1 MQVGVILG
9 VCSCLLTQRLRV
21 QVPLNHA
28 LFSYWLA
35 GGRESKACEEM
46 EKKGFDQQPEQAQK
60 STINHSF
67 QILGDD
73 GQNSWL
79 NINLKL
85 N

>member
-1 MQVGVILG
+1 M
-9 VCSCLLTQRLRV
+9 R
-21 QVPLNHA
+21 A
-28 LFSYWLA
+28 A